1 MAENAA
7 ELDCL
12 HHSVSERQQNSV
24 ACVVHTP
31 LVGFV
36 DGAQD

>member
-12 HHSVSERQQNSV
+12 HHSVPERQQNSV